1 KLSASET
8 AGQGT
13 VGTWPASSCASRAAL
28 SLASCAGS
36 SLGTNLPCVVD
47 GAVGLGL
54 AAVVVAALA
63 TIALPL
69 VTAAPITPPT
79 SIEAAIAPP
88 ASAVLSR
95 IMVFT
100 SFFALA
106 QTGHLARSCR
116 GALKARCQEP
126 VNLARTGSRLLW
138 TRGQASAGG
147 SEPNVFPVSSTGS
160 KLIQRF
166 RAQSQS
172 NDLDTLGRQCS
183 PGPLHELF
191 TDRSYLRRSGSES
204 PARGTGGKHRLR
216 PLGDRL
222 QQS

>member
-1 KLSASET
+1 RASCSHKRSAGLTPPAHQRGKPPSCSATQGPALGRPKLSSET
-8 AGQGT
+8 AGQGS
-13 VGTWPASSCASRAAL
+13 VGTWPGSSCASRAAL
-28 SLASCAGS
+28 SLASCARS

-138 TRGQASAGG
+138 TRGQA
-147 SEPNVFPVSSTGS
+147 
-160 KLIQRF
+160 
-166 RAQSQS
+166 
-172 NDLDTLGRQCS
+172 
-183 PGPLHELF
+183 
-191 TDRSYLRRSGSES
+191 
-204 PARGTGGKHRLR
+204 
-216 PLGDRL
+216 
-222 QQS
+222 